1 MKCKSSV
8 NLIPNHKKGLWSP
21 DEDEKLR
28 DYILNH
34 GLGCWSSVPI
44 NAGLQRNGKS
54 CRLRWT
60 NYLRPGLKRGMFTAH
75 EDQIILTLHS
85 TLGNKWSQMSRHLPG
100 RSDNEIK
107 NHWHSYL
114 KKKVVKSDA
123 SNEDS
128 SSVSS
133 LKSVTSSPE
142 SSPHMD
148 SLSTASKIQPKI
160 LFADWISPAIDN
172 SDELSVSGDV
182 DVIYPP
188 WSSQGT
194 TIKEGSRVSNL
205 NLSNKVDMESDL
217 NDLIIEENIYS
228 YLNLNDVN
236 MYNWD
241 DLYSASTTPRQSSS
255 RSL

>member
-1 MKCKSSV
+1 
-8 NLIPNHKKGLWSP
+8 
-21 DEDEKLR
+21 
-28 DYILNH
+28 
-34 GLGCWSSVPI
+34 
-44 NAGLQRNGKS
+44 
-54 CRLRWT
+54 
-60 NYLRPGLKRGMFTAH
+60 
-75 EDQIILTLHS
+75 
-85 TLGNKWSQMSRHLPG
+85 MSRHLTG

-148 SLSTASKIQPKI
+148 SLSTAGKIQPKI

-188 WSSQGT
+188 WSSQET

-205 NLSNKVDMESDL
+205 NLSNEVDMESDL

-241 DLYSASTTPRQSSS
+241 DLYSASTTPSQSSS